1 MLHKAQPHTWAS
13 LHGGAREHAGFR
25 ILLANIGQQFSLHV
39 VPLNISNGKLFAVL
53 AMMDDGVVLKSGLN
67 VLNWLSLLRCS
78 ANQLSLIR
86 DLGCSRRN
94 QNVLRDSL
102 RQIKGEGERQR
113 QYGKLLGD
121 QLIGQSAVICGLRE
135 QIGQAGQHKLT
146 VLIQGNG
153 EWQRGSRA
161 IGTSMF

>member
-1 MLHKAQPHTWAS
+1 MQ
-13 LHGGAREHAGFR
+13 
-25 ILLANIGQQFSLHV
+25 LHV
-39 VPLNISNGKLFAVL
+39 VPLNDGNGKLFAVL
-53 AMMDDGVVLKSGLN
+53 AMMDDGVVLQEWAERIELAQFTQ
-67 VLNWLSLLRCS
+67 VFC
-78 ANQLSLIR
+78 NQLSLIR

-102 RQIKGEGERQR
+102 RQIKGEGERQH

-135 QIGQAGQHKLT
+135 QISQAGQHKLT
-146 VLIQGNG
+146 VLIQGETG
-153 EWQRGSRA
+153 SGKRGSRA